1 MSGIIAIF
9 LIAIAAGVFGMVAL
23 YNATVNL
30 THNVAE
36 AKTQLDAIGAAT
48 TKLNNQVLAA
58 TGAGDLTALAAKDG
72 LVEDG
77 KPQYFP
83 VHQSW
88 PIASHY

>member
-1 MSGIIAIF
+1 MNGIIVIF
-9 LIAIAAGVFGMVAL
+9 LVAIAAGVFGMVAL

-30 THNVAE
+30 THNVAD
-36 AKTQLDAIGAAT
+36 AKAQLDAIGAMT
-48 TKLNNQVLAA
+48 TSLNNQALAA
-58 TGAGDLTALAAKDG
+58 TSGGDLTALAAKDG
-72 LVEDG
+72 LVADQ